1 MKYYCSNHLQ
11 SELNM
16 PSACY
21 STPFPFLQQNGHL
34 SFVPEDYGKE
44 KPPPP
49 KRTRNHTHSATPTGP
64 HSNGGSAKGS
74 PEDDDEEEEEL
85 QPGQLKC
92 EFCHIIGDRES
103 FLPPSRRF
111 CSITCCKRYSA
122 EKRYYPYGR
131 DPQGIAKS
139 IREGLLN
146 PKSRHLRG
154 GASKVS
160 YHAQL
165 CEHYMHV
172 YIMLSLFLRLS
183 PSSLFYT
190 RDFIYTKFVFKHQRL
205 KHEFHVNKIV
215 HIPYSWKI
223 WRELNLADWR
233 TAWATAKLKSTKNSY
248 PYIYMYGDPVP
259 NHQI

>member
-1 MKYYCSNHLQ
+1 MKCCINLTRCSYVP
-11 SELNM
+11 ELKFNNTM
-16 PSACY
+16 PSDAPQHSY
-21 STPFPFLQQNGHL
+21 FLQQNGHL

-74 PEDDDEEEEEL
+74 PDDDDEEEEEEL

-160 YHAQL
+160 YL
-165 CEHYMHV
+165 CAASLVHMLCMYMHV
-172 YIMLSLFLRLS
+172 
-183 PSSLFYT
+183 
-190 RDFIYTKFVFKHQRL
+190 V
-205 KHEFHVNKIV
+205 
-215 HIPYSWKI
+215 
-223 WRELNLADWR
+223 
-233 TAWATAKLKSTKNSY
+233 
-248 PYIYMYGDPVP
+248 
-259 NHQI
+259 